1 MADDRIALMA
11 HLMRRVGVGATRD
24 QLEVL
29 AKRPYEEVVEELIH
43 PDDQEPDAYNDALDR
58 YFPTGF
64 TADTPQGRA
73 SRWIYDLAN
82 SKMPLREK
90 MAMFW
95 HHVFATGWFKIE
107 HGPALI
113 AQLETFRV
121 NSLGNLRQILLD
133 LAHDPAM
140 IHWLDNSENH
150 SYAVNENFGRELL
163 ELFTMGIGTYSEDDV
178 KMAARAFTGWTFT
191 QPVPLYPYG
200 GHSSQFRY
208 DPADH
213 DDSEKTFLG
222 HSGNLNGEDIID
234 IIVQQDDCARF
245 ISRHLYNFFVAD
257 EPQVPSWSET
267 EALDPAAIEM
277 LMKSFTESDGDMRA
291 VMRTL
296 LNADFF
302 KEARFKRVKSPTEL
316 VGGAL
321 KLAGSDPIP
330 GPAVAGLAG
339 AIVVMGQ
346 KLLDPPSV
354 EGWHTGK
361 EWVDGGTLTER
372 VNFAVDQVMDTKKP
386 GMRSI
391 VARISASGEPVDPEQ
406 FVDQCL
412 DLTGTF
418 EASDETRTVL
428 REFADADG
436 ALTFGDDD
444 ERSESE
450 ARIGRMIQLI
460 VASPEYQ
467 YT

>member
-1 MADDRIALMA
+1 MADERIALMA

-24 QLEVL
+24 ELEVL
-29 AKRPYEEVVEELIH
+29 AERPYEQVVEELIH
-43 PDDQEPDAYNDALDR
+43 PEDQEPDSYNDALDR
-58 YFPTGF
+58 YFPSAF
-64 TADTPQGRA
+64 SPDTPQTRA

-82 SKMPLREK
+82 SKRPLLEK
-90 MAMFW
+90 MALFW
-95 HHVFATGWFKIE
+95 HHVFATGWFKSE
-107 HGPALI
+107 HGPALV
-113 AQLETFRV
+113 AQLETFRG
-121 NSLGNLRQILLD
+121 NSLGSLRDILLD

-140 IHWLDNSENH
+140 INWLDNSENH

-163 ELFTMGIGTYSEDDV
+163 ELFTMGIGTYTETDV

-191 QPVPLYPYG
+191 QPIPLYPYG
-200 GHSSQFRY
+200 GYGSRFHY
-208 DPADH
+208 DASDH

-222 HSGNLNGEDIID
+222 HTGNFNGEEIID
-234 IIVQQDDCARF
+234 IIVQQEACARF

-267 EALDPAAIEM
+267 EPQDPAAIER
-277 LMKSFTESDGDMRA
+277 LMESFQRSEGDMRE

-302 KEARFKRVKSPTEL
+302 KQARFKRVKSPTEL
-316 VGGAL
+316 VGGAI
-321 KLAGSDPIP
+321 KLAGSSPIP
-330 GPAVAGLAG
+330 DVSIVKLAG

-372 VNFAVDQVMDTKKP
+372 VNFAVEQVMDTRKP
-386 GMRSI
+386 GMHSI
-391 VARISASGEPVDPEQ
+391 VARISASGDPVEPEQ

-412 DLTGTF
+412 DLVGPI
-418 EASDETRTVL
+418 EASDDTRSVL
-428 REFADADG
+428 REFADSEG
-436 ALTFGDDD
+436 ALTFGNDD

-467 YT
+467 FT